1 MTQGG
6 GKPFGLRRLAAA
18 AGLGVFPDLSEHLGV
33 RAAGAGE
40 RCSRLPAG
48 KPLTVHGP
56 RQEAGGERRPLAE
69 CPEAVS
75 GGALKVAQHAGE
87 VQRAGPPC
95 SGAGSVLPSSALS
108 TGSAGPTTHEDVEE
122 AADGGAPVGGGALCG
137 AGRGAETLTCGRLK
151 ARCITEELN
160 FLRTVSLVMPS
171 SRPIT
176 SHDAPM
182 RFIRPITGG
191 RSCSIRRCRRSR
203 RSSGLRVRRRGVQG
217 ALQIAGR
224 QASGS
229 GAQAGKEAVQ
239 GLHLGV
245 VADHHPILS

>member
-1 MTQGG
+1 M
-6 GKPFGLRRLAAA
+6 
-18 AGLGVFPDLSEHLGV
+18 
-33 RAAGAGE
+33 
-40 RCSRLPAG
+40 
-48 KPLTVHGP
+48 
-56 RQEAGGERRPLAE
+56 
-69 CPEAVS
+69 
-75 GGALKVAQHAGE
+75 
-87 VQRAGPPC
+87 
-95 SGAGSVLPSSALS
+95 LPSSALS
-108 TGSAGPTTHEDVEE
+108 TGSAGATTYEDVEE

-151 ARCITEELN
+151 ARCTTEELN

-176 SHDAPM
+176 SHNAPM
-182 RFIRPITGG
+182 RFVLPITGG
-191 RSCSIRRCRRSR
+191 KSCSIRRCR
-203 RSSGLRVRRRGVQG
+203 SSGCSASGVGVFQG

-229 GAQAGKEAVQ
+229 GAQAGKAAVQ